1 MRILAALLAVLALSA
16 ATLADDTLMVSDRAA
31 KPEKVVSLLGTITAE
46 SVAGIKLKP
55 NVGPEKEIAA
65 GDIVDVIYEVRPA
78 AKLMYNSALQNEKK
92 TGADAAKALTEA
104 QKDYAGVAAQLDEKP
119 AKLRRHIQYKLAP
132 LKLAKPGEHKVKQLQ
147 AADL

>member
-1 MRILAALLAVLALSA
+1 MRFIAAILCVVALSSA
-16 ATLADDTLMVSDRAA
+16 ALADDTVTVRDRAA

-46 SVAGIKLKP
+46 SVAGVKLKP

-92 TGADAAKALTEA
+92 TGPDAAKALTEA
-104 QKDYAGVAAQLDEKP
+104 QKDYAGVAAQLDEKS
-119 AKLRRHIQYKLAP
+119 AKLRRHIQYKLV
-132 LKLAKPGEHKVKQLQ
+132 LIKLAQ
-147 AADL
+147 A